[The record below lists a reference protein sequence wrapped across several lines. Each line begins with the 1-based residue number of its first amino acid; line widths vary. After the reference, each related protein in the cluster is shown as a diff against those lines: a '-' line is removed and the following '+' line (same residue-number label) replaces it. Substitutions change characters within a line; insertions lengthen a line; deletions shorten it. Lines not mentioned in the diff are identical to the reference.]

1 MQDARI
7 LVAGASGDI
16 GRAIAFVMIEAGAEV
31 IMLGRNVDRLMQG
44 NSLSARIGRRSHQI
58 RYVAVDLTDLAAVSL
73 AGAGIAASGR
83 LDALVLS
90 AGTYQRS
97 QEPEAF
103 RRQIDTNLVGP
114 YALLQAVLPLLVDSK
129 GQVIFINSSQALR
142 AAAEV
147 GQYAATK
154 HATKAIADSL
164 RDEVNDRGVRVT
176 SLYLGRTAGK
186 RQREI
191 YAMEGKQY
199 QPNLLIQADDVARMV
214 LQVMA
219 MPRNVEVTD
228 VMMRP
233 MRRA

>member
-1 MQDARI
+1 MFQVQSSALHPSRCVTSLKQHSAKRPTHRIWIWCCKCDSSVEAGTAPPPLCLLRPPECTHGAPATNAASLLSPAAATLGTERARPGRMQDARI

-114 YALLQAVLPLLVDSK
+114 YALLQAC
-129 GQVIFINSSQALR
+129 
-142 AAAEV
+142 
-147 GQYAATK
+147 
-154 HATKAIADSL
+154 
-164 RDEVNDRGVRVT
+164 T
-176 SLYLGRTAGK
+176 SASRRQQGAGYLY
-186 RQREI
+186 QF
-191 YAMEGKQY
+191 
-199 QPNLLIQADDVARMV
+199 
-214 LQVMA
+214 
-219 MPRNVEVTD
+219 
-228 VMMRP
+228 
-233 MRRA
+233 